1 MLEPL
6 ILCLTV
12 AVWDGDSLRCN
23 GQRVR
28 LANIDAPELAGS
40 PRCTPRR
47 ARELARSKIPAQC
60 DHAQAIRSRDALRT
74 FLARGPVMV
83 EPVGGDRYG
92 RVLGRV
98 SVNGRDVGQWL
109 VRQGWAREWAN

>member
-1 MLEPL
+1 MLDAL
-6 ILCLTV
+6 ILCATV
-12 AVWDGDSLRCN
+12 AVTDGDTLRCN

-28 LANIDAPELAGS
+28 IAGIDAPELAGS

-47 ARELARSKIPAQC
+47 VRELATSKNPAQC
-60 DHAQAIRSRDALRT
+60 DHAQAISSRDALRA

-83 EPVGGDRYG
+83 EPVGVDRYG

-109 VRQGWAREWAN
+109 VRQGLAREWAK